1 MSCDRCDICG
11 ELFTKSNKAVVP
23 LSENVVGVIFKLV
36 LFDAGDLCGNIGR
49 LYACHTCGNLF
60 TELIDQMNEL
70 DRLRLSFNDL
80 IGNVGDK
87 IITQVLGM
95 SETVKIQWRNKTRIY
110 EDVYP
115 SRVQIQSPDS
125 KKTEISTQS
134 DIKLSRVKRI
144 LL

>member
-36 LFDAGDLCGNIGR
+36 LFDAGDICGNFGK

-80 IGNVGDK
+80 IGTVGDI
-87 IITQVLGM
+87 IITQILGM
-95 SETVKIQWRNKTRIY
+95 SEAVKTQWRNKMRVY
-110 EDVYP
+110 EDFYP
-115 SRVQIQSPDS
+115 SRTQIQKQDS
-125 KKTEISTQS
+125 KKKEISTQY